1 MDTQN
6 QNQNQ
11 AQPNYDFIMNQET
24 PVADKKPN
32 RRKILIIVGIIGVF
46 FLLVV
51 AAIVAS
57 VQQQVTQSLNPQQ
70 TTVNAYLTNV
80 KNGDYKTAYKYLD
93 PANEISEE
101 NFVNFLG
108 PMLSDSVD
116 LGSCTIADGADL
128 PSNIVEAT
136 CTQKGNNANFIY
148 KFDVGDQ
155 NPYLIKKV
163 DVDTSQLLKEVES

>member
-11 AQPNYDFIMNQET
+11 AQPNYDFILNQAGQVPEN
-24 PVADKKPN
+24 KPN

-70 TTVNAYLTNV
+70 TTVNAYLTSV

-108 PMLSDSVD
+108 PMLNDSVD

-128 PSNIVEAT
+128 PSNIVEVT

-155 NPYLIKKV
+155 SPYLIKKV
-163 DVDTSQLLKEVES
+163 DIDSSQLLKEVES